1 MRKAAVECSSIQI
14 FSHLDSNGIYDKVYN
29 YVPAATPFLNHRIL
43 VRKAWDYV
51 TGHTPTPATITVL
64 SNRTRDNEALSFM
77 FEEMKKGYSAMTLGT
92 KAG

>member
-1 MRKAAVECSSIQI
+1 MYRAAVECGSIQI
-14 FSHLDSNGIYDKVYN
+14 FSHLDSNGTYDKVYN

-51 TGHTPTPATITVL
+51 AVSGLTPATITVL
-64 SNRTRDNEALSFM
+64 SKRTRDNEALSFM
-77 FEEMKKGYSAMTLGT
+77 FEEMKKGYSTITLGT